1 MFKNLLKINALVAI
15 LLVGLMTSCSK
26 EEDNGTLVD
35 NFVIESTYEIQK
47 KFKIGKAGCFEL
59 VFPVTVEFPDESTAE
74 VDSYEN
80 LKETVKAWKEANM
93 DVEGR
98 PSLVYPVEI
107 LDDEGEVISIESAE
121 ALKEVVK
128 ECIKE
133 FRENARDHHRRG
145 KFRACFDLVFPV
157 TINFPDGTTAEA
169 EDYKSIK
176 MAVREW
182 KQNNPDA
189 TERPQLNFPVQ
200 IVYEDGTVEDIAS
213 KEDLIA
219 AKQACRD

>member
-35 NFVIESTYEIQK
+35 NYVTNSTYELQK

-59 VFPVTVEFPDESTAE
+59 VFPVSVAFPDSTTAE

-107 LDDEGEVISIESAE
+107 LDDEGEVITIESAE

-128 ECIKE
+128 ECIQD
-133 FRENARDHHRRG
+133 FRDGPRDHHRRG
-145 KFRACFDLVFPV
+145 KFRACFDLVFPI
-157 TINFPDGTTAEA
+157 TINFPDGTTAEV

-189 TERPQLNFPVQ
+189 EERPQIDFPIQ
-200 IVYEDGTVEDIAS
+200 IVYEDGSVEDIAS
-213 KEDLIA
+213 VEELKA
-219 AKQACRD
+219 AKQACRE